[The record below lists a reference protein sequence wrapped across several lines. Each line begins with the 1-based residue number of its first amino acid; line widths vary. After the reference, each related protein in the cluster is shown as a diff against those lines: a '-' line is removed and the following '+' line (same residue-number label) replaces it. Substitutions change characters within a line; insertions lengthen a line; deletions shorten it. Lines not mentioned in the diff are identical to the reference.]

1 MKKRPSTMKKKAL
14 PNMLGFIKMHALQW
28 VWHCDKLLFDNV
40 YDLNFYCYFITCVLC
55 ADSMLS
61 PSPALLILC
70 AAMRCD
76 EHYSSFSC
84 MHTQTYVFIHT
95 TLVTNQPKGNWC
107 ATRAPHEREIF
118 WMQMRAMQWS
128 NRVWNSFEFRYMQLM
143 QPGLYDSVGL

>member
-1 MKKRPSTMKKKAL
+1 MKKTNEYSVFYENACTPVSMDGIVTSCYLIMLTIWIFIVILSLVFCL
-14 PNMLGFIKMHALQW
+14 PIQCCLH
-28 VWHCDKLLFDNV
+28 
-40 YDLNFYCYFITCVLC
+40 
-55 ADSMLS
+55 
-61 PSPALLILC
+61 LILC
-70 AAMRCD
+70 VRRCDAMQCD

-128 NRVWNSFEFRYMQLM
+128 NRIWNSFKFRYMQLM